1 VRKSLLSL
9 IVALAA
15 GCSWV
20 PLTEEGEKVTMTAR
34 DEVITCERVGRTRA
48 AVLRKVWFIPRRQ
61 SAVARELETLARN
74 EGAKLGGNTVTPLG
88 EEVDGKR
95 TYAVYVCED

>member
-1 VRKSLLSL
+1 VRNLLPL
-9 IVALAA
+9 IVSLAV

-20 PLTEEGEKVTMTAR
+20 PLSEEGEKVMVTSP
-34 DEVITCERVGRTRA
+34 DEVITCERVGRTKA
-48 AVLRKVWFIPRRQ
+48 AVLRKVWFVPRRQ
-61 SAVARELETLARN
+61 SAVARELATLARN

-88 EEVDGKR
+88 QEVDGKR